1 MSKCIISLLII
12 FINVIYS
19 KKVFKIPFKFNS
31 ISSYF
36 PNQSHPV
43 TNRFMSQ
50 LFIELLIGSPPQK
63 LNCSLILNSFYSLF
77 LSHELPDI
85 KLSSYYNKTLSYTY
99 NLETIEQYYWDEDFD
114 KAEIFTDNIKLF
126 SFDDKNIILNET
138 FTFLLIDGLG
148 FRRPNEFYASGLI
161 GLRLRKMDDN
171 MQVNENRFLY
181 QIKKY
186 GLADTETF
194 FFDFNENDEN
204 GYFVIGE
211 DLFNDNN
218 YLKIYAGSLFMPKL
232 GLEWSFNF
240 DNIYYGNHKIEYSKD
255 ALIKTENELTVGPGE
270 YEEIVDEFFKNENKC
285 NLNYTKMGYAT
296 FKYYSCETD
305 FDENKMEDL
314 IFELNSINYKFILK
328 GTDLFYIEKGK
339 KYFKIIFLIQKQPY
353 WHLGRHFLH
362 KYHLRFDTDRKMI
375 YIPLNNE
382 DKKDNSDNNDNT
394 DNNNEKNNTND
405 NSNDNPN
412 DNSNSN
418 SNDDTNKKDNESNKN
433 NTNNNNIDK
442 ENDNQN
448 SLFKQT
454 YFWIIIILV
463 IFIIGLILF
472 IIIYLAKYPRKK
484 RANELDDDEDYDYIQ
499 KDKNENIN

>member
-1 MSKCIISLLII
+1 MSKWFISLLII

-19 KKVFKIPFKFNS
+19 EKIFKIPFKYNS
-31 ISSYF
+31 ISHFF

-43 TNRFMSQ
+43 TNRYMSQ
-50 LFIELLIGSPPQK
+50 LFIEILLGSPPQK

-99 NLETIEQYYWDEDFD
+99 NLETNEQYYWEEDFD

-126 SFDDKNIILNET
+126 SYDNKSLLLNET

-148 FRRPNEFYASGLI
+148 FRNPNEFYASGMI
-161 GLRLRKMDDN
+161 GLRLRKADDIK
-171 MQVNENRFLY
+171 QINENRFLY

-194 FFDFNENDEN
+194 YFDFNQNDEN

-240 DNIYYGNHKIEYSKD
+240 DSIYYGNQKIEYSND
-255 ALIKTENELTVGPGE
+255 ALIKTENGLTVGPSN
-270 YEEIVDEFFKNENKC
+270 YEEIIKDFFRNENKC
-285 NLNYTKMGYAT
+285 NLNYTKMGYCT
-296 FKYYSCETD
+296 YKYYTCEID

-314 IFELNSINYKFILK
+314 IFELKSITYKFILK
-328 GTDLFYIEKGK
+328 GTDLFYIENGK
-339 KYFKIIFLIQKQPY
+339 KYFKILFVFQQQEYWYFGRNFLTK
-353 WHLGRHFLH
+353 F
-362 KYHLRFDTDRKMI
+362 HLRFDTDRKMI

-382 DKKDNSDNNDNT
+382 DKKDNSNPDDNND
-394 DNNNEKNNTND
+394 KNNDKINTNE
-405 NSNDNPN
+405 
-412 DNSNSN
+412 N
-418 SNDDTNKKDNESNKN
+418 SNDDNNKRDSESN
-433 NTNNNNIDK
+433 
-442 ENDNQN
+442 
-448 SLFKQT
+448 
-454 YFWIIIILV
+454 
-463 IFIIGLILF
+463 
-472 IIIYLAKYPRKK
+472 
-484 RANELDDDEDYDYIQ
+484 
-499 KDKNENIN
+499 